1 MKMAVSYAKTS
12 VNIHQA
18 TWHNISD
25 TWIIIHTT
33 VKDSNFA
40 NFILIQLINHLESEI
55 SILLL
60 SADKNSY
67 TEQNFILQ
75 MYNSWIQCLFYGIY
89 IILRGAEV
97 HQLLF

>member
-1 MKMAVSYAKTS
+1 MVTSYAKTS
-12 VNIHQA
+12 VTIHQA

-25 TWIIIHTT
+25 TWILIYTA

-55 SILLL
+55 SKLLL
-60 SADKNSY
+60 LANKNSY
-67 TEQNFILQ
+67 TKQNFILQ
-75 MYNSWIQCLFYGIY
+75 MYNLEIQCLFYGIH
-89 IILRGAEV
+89 IILRGAEA